1 MSMTIPDAYLYKKN
15 ADFNDLTQCVYDLTD
30 LKKQYRK
37 WLINE
42 FVEHKYMHEDIYP
55 TGDYHKDWENC
66 HKLAQEIHDK
76 SQCVERG
83 VGFDISFD
91 ATVYCREMNGVNF
104 IVVQFFPA
112 THAQDFLR
120 QTKPIKWPEYWFTNQ
135 CEDGCEDIPDYEE
148 RRDFYENHL
157 FEKSRIPSENG
168 FSFELISISKWEIF
182 HLLHDVQEK
191 LEEKIKKESKND
203 K

>member
-15 ADFNDLTQCVYDLTD
+15 ANFNDLTQCVYDLTD

-42 FVEHKYMHEDIYP
+42 FVEHEYMHRDIYP
-55 TGDYHKDWENC
+55 TGDDKKDWENQR
-66 HKLAQEIHDK
+66 KFALEIQRK
-76 SQCVERG
+76 SESCERG

-91 ATVYCREMNGVNF
+91 ATIYCREVNGVNF
-104 IVVQFFPA
+104 IVIQFFPGL
-112 THAQDFLR
+112 HAQEFLNEV
-120 QTKPIKWPEYWFTNQ
+120 KPIKWPEYWFTNQ

-148 RRDFYENHL
+148 RREFYENHL
-157 FEKSRIPSENG
+157 FEKSGLPCENG
-168 FSFELISISKWEIF
+168 FNFELVSLSSWEIF
-182 HLLHDVQEK
+182 HMIYEVGEK

>member
-1 MSMTIPDAYLYKKN
+1 MSMVIPNAYLFKKN
-15 ADFNDLTQCVYDLTD
+15 ADFNDLNKCIAELVD

-91 ATVYCREMNGVNF
+91 ATIYCREMNGVNF
-104 IVVQFFPA
+104 IVVQIVY
-112 THAQDFLR
+112 T
-120 QTKPIKWPEYWFTNQ
+120 
-135 CEDGCEDIPDYEE
+135 
-148 RRDFYENHL
+148 
-157 FEKSRIPSENG
+157 
-168 FSFELISISKWEIF
+168 F
-182 HLLHDVQEK
+182 H
-191 LEEKIKKESKND
+191 
-203 K
+203 